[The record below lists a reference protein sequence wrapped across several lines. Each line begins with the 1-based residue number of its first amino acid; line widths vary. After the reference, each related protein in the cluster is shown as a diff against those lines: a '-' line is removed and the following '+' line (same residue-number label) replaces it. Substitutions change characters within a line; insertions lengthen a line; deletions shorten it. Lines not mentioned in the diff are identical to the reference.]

1 MDVLIY
7 GAINSF
13 ILILMAFGFTLV
25 YGISRL
31 PNFAHGA
38 IYIFSGYVAW
48 ILVNK
53 LSIPFVLSAPLTII
67 LAAVLGTLIYVF
79 VLKRI
84 RGMPMNE
91 IIATYAIG
99 IAIIEIF
106 RWLGFKGSTYSLPE
120 IWEKTIFIRDVPVD
134 MQRILIVLL
143 GGVVLAVVW
152 LFTKL
157 TKTGLALRG
166 IAQDERASMML
177 GINSDLIGTIA
188 MALGSALT
196 AFAALII
203 LPLGNVVVEEGYK
216 VLIYALAVSIVGG
229 VGSWAGTILASFL
242 IGYLQIITVSYFD
255 PKFQMVITLF
265 IIILTLIIKP
275 SGFFGKQKELEERV

>member
-1 MDVLIY
+1 MDVIIY
-7 GAINSF
+7 GTVNSF

-38 IYIFSGYVAW
+38 IYIFAGYIAW

-53 LSIPFVLSAPLTII
+53 LSLPFYLSAFISI
-67 LAAVLGTLIYVF
+67 LLAGLLGTLIYIV

-99 IAIIEIF
+99 VAIIEIF

-120 IWEKTIFIRDVPVD
+120 IWEHTIFIKDIPID
-134 MQRILIVLL
+134 MQRIFIVVLGAIVL
-143 GGVVLAVVW
+143 GIVW
-152 LFTKL
+152 AFTKF
-157 TKTGLALRG
+157 TKIGLAMRG

-188 MALGSALT
+188 MAIGSALT

-216 VLIYALAVSIVGG
+216 VLIYALAVSIIGG
-229 VGSWAGTILASFL
+229 VGSWAGTILASFI
-242 IGYLQIITVSYFD
+242 IGFLQIITVSYFD
-255 PKFQMVITLF
+255 PKFQMVITLLV
-265 IIILTLIIKP
+265 IIATLIIKP
-275 SGFFGKQKELEERV
+275 SGFLGKQKELEERV